1 MKIVVLAGGLSPERD
16 VSLSSGVMATNALIE
31 RGHQAILVDLF
42 MGVETLPEPVS
53 AAFENIKPVE
63 AYAVPKTE
71 PDINAIRASRKGG
84 YSAEIGNG
92 VVELCRAADIVYIA
106 LHGGCGE
113 NGSLQ
118 AFLDLSDIR
127 YTGSAS
133 IGCALAMDK
142 HVTKRLLLDAGVP
155 SPAGRLY
162 RRGDVIEYDSV
173 PIPCVVK
180 PVTGGSSIGI
190 SIVRDRAELGKAL
203 ETAFDC
209 EDRILIEE
217 YIKGR
222 ELSAGVLNGEPL
234 PLIEII
240 PKSGFYDY
248 RNKYQPGQTEE
259 IVPGRFD
266 KATTERVQALAVKA
280 ADALGLSV
288 YTRIDFLIA
297 ENGEPYCLEA
307 NTLPGMTPTS
317 LFPQEAAAVGI
328 DYPSLCD
335 KIVRLSMDKYTKE

>member
-42 MGVETLPEPVS
+42 MGVETLPDPVS
-53 AAFENIKPVE
+53 SAFDSAVQVAP
-63 AYAVPKTE
+63 YAVPGVE
-71 PDINAIRASRKGG
+71 PDLDAIRRSRKSGF
-84 YSAEIGNG
+84 SAEIGNG
-92 VVELCRAADIVYIA
+92 VFELCRAADIVYLA

-118 AFLDLSDIR
+118 AFFDLSDIR

-155 SPAGRLY
+155 SPAGKLY

-173 PIPCVVK
+173 PLPCVVK

-190 SIVRDRAELGKAL
+190 SIVRERAELGKAL
-203 ETAFDC
+203 EAAFNC
-209 EDRILIEE
+209 EDQILIEE

-222 ELSAGVLNGEPL
+222 ELSAGVLDGEAL

-240 PKSGFYDY
+240 PKDGFYDY
-248 RNKYQPGQTEE
+248 RNKYQPGWTEE

-266 KATTERVQALAVKA
+266 AETTKRVQTLAVRA
-280 ADALGLSV
+280 AEALQLSV
-288 YTRIDFLIA
+288 YARIDFLIA

-317 LFPQEAAAVGI
+317 LLPQEAAAVGI
-328 DYPSLCD
+328 DYPALCD
-335 KIVRLSMDKYTKE
+335 RIVRLSMKKYGEE